1 MYSTLHCMVLR
12 CVTLRSSLSGGM
24 QPHGRRWN
32 PAGCTQ
38 RGVWTHGKRGN
49 ESNWVIL
56 GTLKQVRHDNHG
68 SAKKFRGTYG
78 SRRRWIVWNTYRKA
92 WAAVRHTQT
101 ERAFPSFIIPT
112 FHPFGMREVKNIVFY
127 SLRSN
132 PPRNPIAV
140 VRFRL
145 WYLLGLTHLAT
156 RLTGIHRGRRKK
168 KKTIFL

>member
-1 MYSTLHCMVLR
+1 MLAFLTVFFWLRSKSFYEGITPSKINQVHVSNGIFVDIQISWRLLNCSAWLRSIPFNSFTKFCGLRVPPMTFFFVNSKCCACFWVHGMYSTLHCMVLR

-68 SAKKFRGTYG
+68 SAKNFRGTYG
-78 SRRRWIVWNTYRKA
+78 SR
-92 WAAVRHTQT
+92 
-101 ERAFPSFIIPT
+101 
-112 FHPFGMREVKNIVFY
+112 MEV
-127 SLRSN
+127 
-132 PPRNPIAV
+132 
-140 VRFRL
+140 
-145 WYLLGLTHLAT
+145 
-156 RLTGIHRGRRKK
+156 
-168 KKTIFL
+168 